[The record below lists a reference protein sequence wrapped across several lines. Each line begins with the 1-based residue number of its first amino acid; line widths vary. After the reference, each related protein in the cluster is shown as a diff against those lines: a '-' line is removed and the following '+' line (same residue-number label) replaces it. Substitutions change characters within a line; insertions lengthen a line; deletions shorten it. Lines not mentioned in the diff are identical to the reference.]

1 MLHWKSIKLHLA
13 ESSFWCYSRRGHI
26 ACKCRQCLV
35 VVFWCVIVLTNVI
48 CYLDE
53 SEPLTLIRSANIIS
67 EYIRRFDSYVIF
79 IIRWESSNK
88 NSIVLVRSDKLYIA
102 YVLWNFTLV
111 IWINYNEIP
120 QPYNKQFKEY
130 GFQSGICSLHLKSQW
145 GALWPYMPFIV
156 PLPHMHSY

>member
-13 ESSFWCYSRRGHI
+13 ESSFWCYSKRGHI

-67 EYIRRFDSYVIF
+67 EYIRRFDSYVI
-79 IIRWESSNK
+79 
-88 NSIVLVRSDKLYIA
+88 RSDKLYIA

-130 GFQSGICSLHLKSQW
+130 GFPSGICSLHLKSQW

>member
-67 EYIRRFDSYVIF
+67 EYIRRFDSYAIP
-79 IIRWESSNK
+79 
-88 NSIVLVRSDKLYIA
+88 SDKLYIA

-130 GFQSGICSLHLKSQW
+130 GFPSGICSLHLKSQW

>member
-67 EYIRRFDSYVIF
+67 EYIRRFDSYA
-79 IIRWESSNK
+79 
-88 NSIVLVRSDKLYIA
+88 KLYIA

-130 GFQSGICSLHLKSQW
+130 GFPSGICSLHLKSQW

>member
-67 EYIRRFDSYVIF
+67 EYIRRFDSYV
-79 IIRWESSNK
+79 
-88 NSIVLVRSDKLYIA
+88 KLYIA

-120 QPYNKQFKEY
+120 QPYNKEFKEY
-130 GFQSGICSLHLKSQW
+130 GFPSGICSLHLKSQW